1 MRAQFK
7 LLALLVTVFLS
18 SHALA
23 DSYVYVVT
31 GAAQFGTVDVN
42 NGAFNAIG
50 SPLASTNGGLV
61 QGAEGSLLTL
71 GTDGNLYS
79 INPSTGALTALA
91 GSPFAAGN
99 GPFPAVTDP
108 SGHFLYIGNYNE
120 STVSAFMIDPISGAL
135 TAVPGSPFTAG
146 SGPGDA

>member
-79 INPSTGALTALA
+79 INPSTGAENLIGATGIGVNSFSLA
-91 GSPFAAGN
+91 EVNGIVYATDLSNNIYTVNPVTGAATLLAATGI
-99 GPFPAVTDP
+99 PPDQHYP
-108 SGHFLYIGNYNE
+108 
-120 STVSAFMIDPISGAL
+120 
-135 TAVPGSPFTAG
+135 
-146 SGPGDA
+146 